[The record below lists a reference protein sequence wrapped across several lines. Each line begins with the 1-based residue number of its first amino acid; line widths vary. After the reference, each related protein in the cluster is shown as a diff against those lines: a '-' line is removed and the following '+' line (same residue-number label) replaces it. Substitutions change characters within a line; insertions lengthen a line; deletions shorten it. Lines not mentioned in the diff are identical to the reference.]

1 MSNKLPLLIKYVEE
15 MYLEGGPK
23 LEHYVQLTNW
33 FDNVHLAR
41 QEGGTESELMQLRTA
56 FGPAM
61 GMQTMQSR
69 SWLKPR
75 GYPRDFEI
83 IDNIY
88 LKNAHQSTQLK
99 TLG

>member
-41 QEGGTESELMQLRTA
+41 QEGGHRVRANAAPHGIWASDGYANDAE
-56 FGPAM
+56 P
-61 GMQTMQSR
+61 
-69 SWLKPR
+69 WL
-75 GYPRDFEI
+75 
-83 IDNIY
+83 
-88 LKNAHQSTQLK
+88 A
-99 TLG
+99 